1 MIRPEQKGVPISYV
15 DLHSHVLHG
24 VDDGARTLEES
35 VRYVRQAAAEGVREI
50 VATPHLTVLLQRDV
64 TTIGPRVAALQEA
77 IDAERLAVRLH
88 CGGEIHPERGPSLC
102 DDELELVAHGPRAT
116 RWVLLEAPFS
126 GLDDDFARLAADF
139 RARGFGTLIAHPERA
154 VGVLDDGAERLHAEL
169 REGALLQVN
178 VCSLL
183 GHHGLP
189 VQETAVELL
198 RGGMAFVLASDAH
211 PGTRGHT
218 LRLGFELAVQA
229 GASSVQA
236 WRLTQANPRLLL
248 RQGMPARVPVRV
260 AA

>member
-1 MIRPEQKGVPISYV
+1 
-15 DLHSHVLHG
+15 

-35 VRYVRQAAAEGVREI
+35 LRYVRLASSEGVREI
-50 VATPHLTVLLQRDV
+50 VATPHVTLILQEDV

-77 IDAERLAVRLH
+77 IDAEGLGVQLH
-88 CGGEIHPERGPSLC
+88 PGGEVNPARGPALT
-102 DDELELVAHGPRAT
+102 DEDLDVVAHGPPGA

-126 GLDDDFARLAADF
+126 GLDDDFALLARDF

-154 VGVLDDGAERLHAEL
+154 LGVLEDGGERLHAEL
-169 REGALLQVN
+169 RDGALLQVN

-183 GHHGLP
+183 GQHGLE
-189 VQETAVELL
+189 VQEAAVELL
-198 RGGMAFVLASDAH
+198 RGGLAFVLASDAH

-218 LRLGFELAVQA
+218 LRLGFELAVAA

-248 RQGMPARVPVRV
+248 RQGLPSGVPVRV